1 MNLKKCDNGH
11 YYDAEKF
18 DICPHCYN
26 SINTEDNDM
35 VGGIVMRKCMWCGA
49 ENALHYSEKICPS
62 CNNNLDGSHNEI
74 INNAI
79 IHFENGKKYFL
90 NKDFV
95 SAQKEFLDFLRIEYS
110 YNDSKKYNML
120 VRNRTIF
127 EQELI
132 ELINDG
138 RSVFNVSVDIDYA
151 YYALGVIEVENKNL
165 SKARD
170 YLRKAIEWNPVY
182 VDAYFEYAE
191 TFKMEGNLE
200 TFYTVT
206 NNTYDKIFLPGHLAR
221 YYRNLGYYFIEKEN
235 YNLATCLFLHSLSFE
250 ETDMAKSEIMY
261 IKQLSGSLNIPE
273 PDVTKQILEE
283 NNIPTFISKRCYAL
297 LDKHGLLNSEEEH
310 FCPRCGDN
318 VNKDDLFC
326 SKCGMNLKE
335 NEDDTLAF
343 CPICSKGTHYGDIYC
358 RNCGS
363 KIALI
368 HTEETII
375 DENDI
380 DNAQKIIEK
389 LIRLYNIDSKD
400 EYHLSMLLELIK
412 YVPLYLPMNMD
423 VDAMLGGK
431 DPSELKIGDNITLSQ
446 DVRVKIATVKTD
458 EFEIVPMF
466 TKSEYSDSSVMRF
479 YPSDYL
485 PIITKMN
492 MPVVINIF
500 SDYKFALPEQYLKN
514 MLDDIKSKESNKS
527 KNGTDNCK
535 KYCPACGAEFDNNA
549 EFCAYCGTKTEIK
562 VNSNR
567 DDENFVIDNKYKI
580 IKKIAENNF
589 NNTVVYLAADTRINK
604 LWAVKAFDKRKVL
617 DSKQSSYQ
625 LSAFIS
631 QAEFLK
637 RFNHPSI
644 ARVVDIIENDYY
656 AYTVMDYI
664 EGENLQTIFNNYGP
678 QPENLVVEWAKQVA
692 DALIYLSTLNP
703 KIVHRDIKPHNLKL
717 KPDGRIILMDFTIAR
732 EYIPGLQEDEE
743 HLGTKGFAAPEQYG
757 GKGQTDC
764 RTDIFGLGMTMHYL
778 LTGIDPAK
786 PPYEALLIRAVNP
799 QFSKGAEYIVDKC
812 IQTDPADRY
821 QTPIDLL
828 NDLNNINNLP
838 PKKGIINRLFK

>member
-1 MNLKKCDNGH
+1 MNLKKCDSGH
-11 YYDAEKF
+11 FYDAERF

-26 SINTEDNDM
+26 STKTENDDK

-49 ENALHYSEKICPS
+49 ENAVHYSEKICPS
-62 CNNNLDGSHNEI
+62 CHNNLDGSHNEI

-95 SAQKEFLDFLRIEYS
+95 SAEKEFLDFLRIEDS
-110 YNDSKKYNML
+110 YNRGRKYNML
-120 VRNRTIF
+120 VRSRTIF

-132 ELINDG
+132 ELVNDG
-138 RSVFNVSVDIDYA
+138 KSVFYVSVDIDYA
-151 YYALGVIEVENKNL
+151 YYALGVIEAENKNL

-170 YLRKAIEWNPVY
+170 YLRKAVEWNPFY

-206 NNTYDKIFLPGHLAR
+206 NNTYDKIFLPSHLAR

-235 YNLATCLFLHSLSFE
+235 YNLATCLLLYSLSFE
-250 ETDMAKSEIMY
+250 ETDKAKNEIMY
-261 IKQLSGSLNIPE
+261 IKQISGSLNIPE
-273 PDVTKQILEE
+273 PDVTKQILEK
-283 NNIPTFISKRCYAL
+283 NNIPTFISERCYAL
-297 LDKHGLLNSEEEH
+297 LDKHGLLNKKEEH
-310 FCPRCGDN
+310 FCPQCGEN

-343 CPICSKGTHYGDIYC
+343 CPICSKGMHYGDTYC

-368 HTEETII
+368 HTEEPII

-380 DNAQKIIEK
+380 ENAQKIIEK
-389 LIRLYNIDSKD
+389 LIRLCSMDFKD

-412 YVPLYLPMNMD
+412 YVPLYLPVNID
-423 VDAMLGGK
+423 VGAMLGGK
-431 DPSELKIGDNITLSQ
+431 NPSDLKIGDNITLSQ
-446 DVRVKIATVKTD
+446 DVKAEIATVKTD
-458 EFEIVPMF
+458 EFEIIPLF
-466 TKSEYSDSSVMRF
+466 TKSEYSGLSVMRF

-492 MPVVINIF
+492 MPAVINAF
-500 SDYKFALPEQYLKN
+500 SDYKFALPERYLKN
-514 MLDDIKSKESNKS
+514 LFDDIKAKESNKPQN
-527 KNGTDNCK
+527 KTEERK
-535 KYCPACGAEFDNNA
+535 KYCSSCGAEFDNDA
-549 EFCAYCGTKTEIK
+549 EFCAYCGSKTEIK
-562 VNSNR
+562 AVPNT
-567 DDENFVIDNKYKI
+567 DDENFVINNRYSI

-589 NNTVVYLAADTRINK
+589 NNTVVYLAMDTRLNK
-604 LWAVKAFDKRKVL
+604 IWAVKAFDKRKIL

-625 LSAFIS
+625 LNAFIS

-637 RFNHPSI
+637 KFNHPSI
-644 ARVVDIIENDYY
+644 ARVVDIIENDDY

-664 EGENLQTIFNNYGP
+664 EGENLQTIFNHYGP
-678 QPENLVVEWAKQVA
+678 LSENLVIEWAKQVA
-692 DALIYLSTLNP
+692 DILIYLSTLNP
-703 KIVHRDIKPHNLKL
+703 KIVHRDIKPHNLIL
-717 KPDGRIILMDFTIAR
+717 KPDDSIILMDFTIAR
-732 EYIPGLQEDEE
+732 EYIPGLQDDEE

-764 RTDIFGLGMTMHYL
+764 RTDIFGLGMTMYYL
-778 LTGIDPAK
+778 LTGIDPANS
-786 PPYEALLIRAVNP
+786 PYEIPLIRVVNP
-799 QFSKGAEYIVDKC
+799 KLSKGAEYIVNKC
-812 IQTDPADRY
+812 IQIEPADRY
-821 QTPIDLL
+821 QTPNELL
-828 NDLNNINNLP
+828 NDLNNINALP
-838 PKKGIINRLFK
+838 PKKGIINKLFK